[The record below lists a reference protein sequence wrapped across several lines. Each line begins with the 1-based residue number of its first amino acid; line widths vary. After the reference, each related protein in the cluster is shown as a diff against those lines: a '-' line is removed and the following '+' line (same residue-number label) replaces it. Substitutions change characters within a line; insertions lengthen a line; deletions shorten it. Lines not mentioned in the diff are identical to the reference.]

1 MLTLSDVKESNK
13 TSMRFAKPAC
23 VRRCPRSRRRINAVW
38 TLIPCSASSVGKP
51 ICASWKS
58 RPSAVCLMRPSPI
71 RFHRGSSDA
80 AIGCMRF
87 LWGLRHSCADDLPEA
102 KRRDVRLACC
112 SGWWRVLGEKCS
124 NARSCLDCLTH
135 LPLGLRARSSR
146 CHSLRRNHAV
156 GRENFNAKAQRRRDA
171 KRILSLKIQTTKM

>member
-58 RPSAVCLMRPSPI
+58 SPSAVCLMCLSPI
-71 RFHRGSSDA
+71 RLSRP
-80 AIGCMRF
+80 GCAQLHIFACSTFRWEADERLVRAGYNAGLKQF
-87 LWGLRHSCADDLPEA
+87 CVCLPALTAPDGFASGLWLFALLFCAL
-102 KRRDVRLACC
+102 
-112 SGWWRVLGEKCS
+112 
-124 NARSCLDCLTH
+124 SCLNYF
-135 LPLGLRARSSR
+135 P
-146 CHSLRRNHAV
+146 RNA
-156 GRENFNAKAQRRRDA
+156 D
-171 KRILSLKIQTTKM
+171 ITMT